1 VIWEKQSVRVI
12 LAGWSRFISSNY
24 GKSSTLKYFC
34 LLHFL
39 FGALVSGAQHNSVPR
54 IEPSDCFFTAD
65 SSYKTRCGYLV
76 VPENREKPQ
85 GTSIKLP
92 YIYVESN
99 NPAKHSDPVLYTGGG
114 PGVSSLHPV
123 TSIARRSLLRER
135 DYIAFEQRGTHYAL
149 PSLECE
155 GLGEAVQNAYL
166 GHRPVEEAV
175 LEAARKCREKLT
187 GQGIDLSAY
196 NTDESAA
203 DIEDLRRLLNIDSL
217 NLLGISYSG
226 GLMMAVLQKYPQ
238 HIRSLILDSPLPEF
252 VSIDEQEL
260 ANFNEVLTTVLDNA
274 DSHLTQQFHS
284 YFSGLSG
291 KVFTIRY
298 QLKDGRT
305 VALNYG
311 RSELLGIIHGKLED
325 YDGIKELPR
334 IISDMINGR
343 QEPYITAYFDAVF
356 SGNGALSGMRLS
368 VYCSDKMAFEDA
380 SIILQQ
386 ETVMPWMA
394 GFHVNDVYGALCD
407 GWRVTPINASSKKP
421 FYSNVPVLLG
431 AGSLDDACRPFY
443 NDLIHHYFQNSQ
455 RLLFTRRMHGPLL
468 NSYEGDVYIGAFL
481 NRPFERLTGQK
492 DIEVY

>member
-1 VIWEKQSVRVI
+1 MRGI
-12 LAGWSRFISSNY
+12 LAGGLKFICSNY
-24 GKSSTLKYFC
+24 GKSPTLKCFC
-34 LLHFL
+34 RLLLFL
-39 FGALVSGAQHNSVPR
+39 FLPLISGAQQKSVPR
-54 IEPSDCFFTAD
+54 VEPSDCFFTAD
-65 SSYKTRCGYLV
+65 SSHKTRCGYLV

-92 YIYVESN
+92 FIYVESN
-99 NPAKHSDPVLYTGGG
+99 NPAKRSDPVLYTGGG

-166 GHRPVEEAV
+166 GHRPVEEVV
-175 LEAARKCREKLT
+175 LEATRKCRENLT

-203 DIEDLRRLLNIDSL
+203 DIEDLRRLLNIDSI

-226 GLMMAVLQKYPQ
+226 GLMMTVLQKYPQ
-238 HIRSLILDSPLPEF
+238 HVRSLILDSPLPEF

-274 DSHLTQQFHS
+274 DSHLTAQFRG

-291 KVFTIRY
+291 KTFTIRY

-305 VALNYG
+305 VTLNYG
-311 RSELLGIIHGKLED
+311 KSELLAIIHAKVED

-334 IISDMINGR
+334 IVSDMINGR
-343 QEPYITAYFDAVF
+343 QEPYIKAYFDGVF

-368 VYCSDKMAFEDA
+368 VYCSDKIAFEDPA
-380 SIILQQ
+380 IIQQQ

-407 GWRVTPINASSKKP
+407 CWRVKPINASSKKP

-431 AGSLDDACRPFY
+431 AGALDDACRPLY
-443 NDLIHHYFQNSQ
+443 NDLIHHYFANSQ
-455 RLLFTRRMHGPLL
+455 RLVFAKRMHGPLL

-481 NRPFERLTGQK
+481 DRPFERLTGQK
-492 DIEVY
+492 DIEIY